1 MKQFLHILVLTLVL
15 ASPLRVCAESVT
27 FDFTTDEGLKALGIE
42 KPKTREGYKPIRQ
55 RLFTPRCNLNTKA
68 KQCLNAY
75 TNMEL

>member
-1 MKQFLHILVLTLVL
+1 MKHFLHILVLTLIL
-15 ASPLRVCAESVT
+15 AFPLRVCADTVT
-27 FDFTTDEGLKALGIE
+27 FDFTTDGGLNALGIE